1 MTFDMMQSL
10 MRHALGA
17 AREAIAKGE
26 APIGC
31 ALARGDGSIIVTA
44 HNEQNGT
51 QNKTAHAEIVAF
63 GRAAGKIPLDARDFI
78 IISTLE
84 PCVMCTGAAMETAVD
99 TIIYGLAAPDDAG
112 TMRVAC
118 PTSPESQ
125 MPRIVGGVLAEESR
139 KLFEEF
145 LNTNPRPAQAAFVKQ
160 LLKT

>member
-1 MTFDMMQSL
+1 
-10 MRHALGA
+10 
-17 AREAIAKGE
+17 
-26 APIGC
+26 
-31 ALARGDGSIIVTA
+31 
-44 HNEQNGT
+44 
-51 QNKTAHAEIVAF
+51 
-63 GRAAGKIPLDARDFI
+63 
-78 IISTLE
+78 
-84 PCVMCTGAAMETAVD
+84 VD

-118 PTSPESQ
+118 PASPESQ